1 MAISL
6 EDSTEDLVEQV
17 MSEKKCSYEEAIKLL
32 LELTQDQNVICL
44 DNIQKKIAQE
54 KFGEGSLDFSRAIL
68 Y

>member
-32 LELTQDQNVICL
+32 LELTQD
-44 DNIQKKIAQE
+44 
-54 KFGEGSLDFSRAIL
+54 
-68 Y
+68 